1 MWAWQT
7 HAPLLPSL
15 TSLFYWD
22 PFLWSLRLFRDLET
36 ISTIGD
42 IMNMWCP
49 PSLKCLKRS
58 FVAPNLAYF
67 IHKRTQMDSS
77 LFRTYQGKTYEP
89 AFLFYM
95 RKLFSCGKKKCG
107 FATLNQRRIKQGD
120 NGRRLEQWLACQTGR
135 YDIKITPQTGIKTS
149 CGSDEGRANQLSPI
163 WALKRLFLVET
174 VIQSNPTA

>member
-1 MWAWQT
+1 
-7 HAPLLPSL
+7 
-15 TSLFYWD
+15 
-22 PFLWSLRLFRDLET
+22 
-36 ISTIGD
+36 
-42 IMNMWCP
+42 MNMWCP

-67 IHKRTQMDSS
+67 IHKGTQMESS

-95 RKLFSCGKKKCG
+95 RKLFSCGKKECG

-120 NGRRLEQWLACQTGR
+120 NGRRLELWLACQTGR
-135 YDIKITPQTGIKTS
+135 YDNKITPQTGIKTS

-163 WALKRLFLVET
+163 
-174 VIQSNPTA
+174 

>member
-1 MWAWQT
+1 MILLKLTGRTGSWCFLLHVHIRGSLELIKT
-7 HAPLLPSL
+7 FCSCAPDKPTLHCCLPSHQCFIGTL
-15 TSLFYWD
+15 
-22 PFLWSLRLFRDLET
+22 FLWSLRLFGDLET

-89 AFLFYM
+89 AFLFYTW
-95 RKLFSCGKKKCG
+95 KLFSCGKKSVVLHIKSEE
-107 FATLNQRRIKQGD
+107 NQAGGQRK
-120 NGRRLEQWLACQTGR
+120 ETGAVVSMPNR
-135 YDIKITPQTGIKTS
+135 QVWQQNNI
-149 CGSDEGRANQLSPI
+149 
-163 WALKRLFLVET
+163 
-174 VIQSNPTA
+174 SNRDKK